1 MTTDHFTPEQKKV
14 LDTHF
19 KGVYQTLEAQANA
32 MSESGRILMKC
43 ITEQTT
49 LLCALID
56 FLVKKKIIVP
66 QEFQEYY
73 REATATG
80 ALGELL
86 KEIKGQ
92 PPDNTQKQ

>member
-32 MSESGRILMKC
+32 MSESGRILMNNL
-43 ITEQTT
+43 TEQTT
-49 LLCALID
+49 LLCVLID
-56 FLVKKKIIVP
+56 FLIKKKIIVP
-66 QEFQEYY
+66 QEFQKFY

-80 ALGELL
+80 ALDERLE
-86 KEIKGQ
+86 KMKGQ
-92 PPDNTQKQ
+92 PPDKTQEQ

>member
-1 MTTDHFTPEQKKV
+1 MSTYHFSLEQKKV

-32 MSESGRILMKC
+32 MSESGQMLMKN

-49 LLCALID
+49 LLCVLID
-56 FLVKKKIIVP
+56 FLIKKKIIVP
-66 QEFQEYY
+66 QEFQKYY
-73 REATATG
+73 RKATATG

-86 KEIKGQ
+86 KETKGQ

>member
-14 LDTHF
+14 LDTLF
-19 KGVYQTLEAQANA
+19 KGVNQTLEAQANA
-32 MSESGRILMKC
+32 MSESGHMLMKN

-49 LLCALID
+49 LLCVLID
-56 FLVKKKIIVP
+56 FLIKKGIIVP
-66 QEFQEYY
+66 QEFQQYY

-86 KEIKGQ
+86 KETKGQ
-92 PPDNTQKQ
+92 PPDKTQKQ